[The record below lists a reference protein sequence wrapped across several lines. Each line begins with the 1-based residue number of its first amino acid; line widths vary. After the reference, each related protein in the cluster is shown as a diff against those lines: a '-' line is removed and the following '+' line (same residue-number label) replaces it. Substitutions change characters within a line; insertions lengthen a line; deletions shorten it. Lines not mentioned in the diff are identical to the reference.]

1 MGHALGNR
9 NVSFLHTGSRGRGD
23 ARNLTS
29 ILNEAFYTVQMTS
42 GPSINQDNPPMAG
55 VQLQFN
61 IQLGESQHV
70 SSSLHLRRT
79 SALWITFRKSHRQ
92 LTSVGER
99 QIEAMNENS
108 RTITWYHSNSLS
120 GGLPH
125 FHWCAIML
133 SFMLLQQSINLLLCQ
148 EKYFQFCKVKEG
160 QQLMRARE
168 REGPPLLMVSQMLLD
183 ASTTF

>member
-79 SALWITFRKSHRQ
+79 SALWIQKISQTAYICGW
-92 LTSVGER
+92 TAN
-99 QIEAMNENS
+99 IEAMNENS